1 MAFFQGNSGQCN
13 TKTKT
18 KCSKDIHICSIYE
31 KYLVQGY
38 QYEVSMCPITN
49 TEIHRQ
55 RQGQS
60 TFLLSDQPETAS
72 VSLTNNLFGWSR
84 SPLLLSSPWIH
95 LELLSCRSRKV
106 SAKELLR
113 CLCFVMNVWKGG
125 GLSPRRT
132 LTYHHQSYSP
142 PQHPQ
147 THKISRKF
155 RSDKYV
161 SAPPQLR
168 AGANLESQCFS
179 CTLWISTPNSY
190 T

>member
-1 MAFFQGNSGQCN
+1 MRDGFPYQGNSGPCN

-18 KCSKDIHICSIYE
+18 KTKCFKDPTYMQYFWKILGARISIWSLHVSNHKIQKYTDKDKAKVLFCSAISLKQLLFLSQTIY
-31 KYLVQGY
+31 LG
-38 QYEVSMCPITN
+38 EV
-49 TEIHRQ
+49 
-55 RQGQS
+55 
-60 TFLLSDQPETAS
+60 D
-72 VSLTNNLFGWSR
+72 
-84 SPLLLSSPWIH
+84 PLYFCHHAPWIH
-95 LELLSCRSRKV
+95 LELLSCRRRKV

-155 RSDKYV
+155 RSR
-161 SAPPQLR
+161 QI
-168 AGANLESQCFS
+168 C
-179 CTLWISTPNSY
+179 
-190 T
+190 

>member
-1 MAFFQGNSGQCN
+1 MFQRSNIYAVFLKN
-13 TKTKT
+13 TW
-18 KCSKDIHICSIYE
+18 CKDINMKSPCVQSQIQKYTDKDKAKVLFCSAIRLKQLLFLSQTIYLGE
-31 KYLVQGY
+31 
-38 QYEVSMCPITN
+38 
-49 TEIHRQ
+49 
-55 RQGQS
+55 
-60 TFLLSDQPETAS
+60 
-72 VSLTNNLFGWSR
+72 SR
-84 SPLLLSSPWIH
+84 SPLLLSAPWIH
-95 LELLSCRSRKV
+95 LELLSCRRRKV